1 MALLESPGESR
12 LWCGIRGAERR
23 SVRLFRYSMGSMSIR
38 LKHYSNSVPGGLN
51 ATGLDA
57 LSSLEAVRQSALGA
71 VKVDAV
77 PHILFEW
84 PHTAVRQGC

>member
-1 MALLESPGESR
+1 MAMVR
-12 LWCGIRGAERR
+12 DAGAEK
-23 SVRLFRYSMGSMSIR
+23 SWLLGGVPPVLLPGWVRDRIR
-38 LKHYSNSVPGGLN
+38 VKHYRIRSKQTDSEWIKRYVIFRGK
-51 ATGLDA
+51 
-57 LSSLEAVRQSALGA
+57 VRQSALGA